1 MGMATVLESSRST
14 STRSLPLT
22 TRGDR
27 LAGERMRAGLL
38 CDAFGRALAFC
49 QVSREEARRI
59 EQLWRQVRAQLQASA
74 YEIPRA
80 AVLRALLLKGLAP
93 VEQRGFELA
102 PLHSSPVRFEYLLT
116 ALDLEHLERFHEE
129 RWPLARRPSL
139 ERVHGTIIGLS
150 LRRAEDTEDFAA
162 EVASRRAT
170 RDAPVVRQAAKVP
183 LQVRRRVR

>member
-1 MGMATVLESSRST
+1 
-14 STRSLPLT
+14 
-22 TRGDR
+22 
-27 LAGERMRAGLL
+27 MRAGLL

-80 AVLRALLLKGLAP
+80 AVLRALLLNGLAP

-116 ALDLEHLERFHEE
+116 APDLDHLERFHEE

-139 ERVHGTIIGLS
+139 ERVHGTIIGLA
-150 LRRAEDTEDFAA
+150 LRRAEGKEGFAA
-162 EVASRRAT
+162 EVAPRRAP
-170 RDAPVVRQAAKVP
+170 RDAPVIRQAAKVP
-183 LQVRRRVR
+183 LQARRRVR